1 MSDRIFKVGRE
12 TMHGDDVKAWQ
23 DDVKRLF
30 KDMGI
35 DCPIKSDGD
44 YGVATRGATASLC
57 RAMGL
62 ESAGKAMEHG
72 VTPELRIKLRNK
84 KLTAVENNCFHS
96 AERVEYRKDLRARW
110 NTPVHAPT
118 RGIITDD
125 WGFHP
130 PVHDGIDVVTRVE
143 QPIFAMIKSKV
154 IDVRS
159 SGWWGKGAP
168 SDPKLRA
175 KGDGIIQVEVLES
188 VGAFKKGDHIGYGH
202 CEKACVREGQ
212 TVVAGQPLGM
222 LGFANAWHIH
232 LMLNDG
238 KVGRNSDGNPLGVGN
253 KDPRAC
259 LNYALKH
266 G

>member
-12 TMHGDDVKAWQ
+12 TMHGDDVKGWQ

-44 YGVATRGATASLC
+44 YGVATRSATASLC

-62 ESAGKAMEHG
+62 ESAGKAMENG
-72 VTPELRIKLRNK
+72 ITPELRIKLRNK
-84 KLTAVENNCFHS
+84 QLSPTETNRYHS

-118 RGIITDD
+118 RGIVTDD

-130 PVHDGIDVVTRVE
+130 PIHDGIDVVTRVE

-159 SGWWGKGAP
+159 SGWWGLGAP
-168 SDPKLRA
+168 SNPQLKA

-188 VGAFKKGDHIGYGH
+188 VGPFTRGDHIGYGH
-202 CEKACVREGQ
+202 AEKACVTVGQ
-212 TVVAGQPLGM
+212 TVRAGQPLGM

-232 LMLNDG
+232 LMLNN
-238 KVGRNSDGNPLGVGN
+238 GREGLRGVGN

-259 LNYALKH
+259 LDYSIKH